1 MTPDK
6 SAFNKTPPGGCQT
19 DDLYL
24 IHGLFRNAFRHAPLM
39 VSSASQADP
48 GRVSRVAAHLDEVL
62 TVLHGHHQHEDT
74 LWWEAIKERAPEA
87 REDVERMAQSHQ
99 EIEFLI
105 QPLRD
110 QLRRWQQ
117 APEAQEA
124 LVLMLREF
132 EEKLETHLTDEE
144 QHIKPVAARVL
155 SQAEW
160 DEAQKRGMAE
170 TPKERLFFTLG
181 YLRRG
186 APTEALRADFWGKL
200 PLPARLIYRLFW
212 KKKFE
217 REWADLYGQAQ

>member
-1 MTPDK
+1 
-6 SAFNKTPPGGCQT
+6 
-19 DDLYL
+19 
-24 IHGLFRNAFRHAPLM
+24 M
-39 VSSASQADP
+39 VSSASKADP

-87 REDVERMAQSHQ
+87 RDDVERMAQSHQ
-99 EIEFLI
+99 EIELLI

-110 QLRRWQQ
+110 QLRRWKQ

-170 TPKERLFFTLG
+170 TPKERLFFAGIPETGRPDGSAARRLLG
-181 YLRRG
+181 KS
-186 APTEALRADFWGKL
+186 AASSPPD
-200 PLPARLIYRLFW
+200 LPAVLE
-212 KKKFE
+212 KE
-217 REWADLYGQAQ
+217 V

>member
-48 GRVSRVAAHLDEVL
+48 GRVSR
-62 TVLHGHHQHEDT
+62 
-74 LWWEAIKERAPEA
+74 
-87 REDVERMAQSHQ
+87 
-99 EIEFLI
+99 
-105 QPLRD
+105 
-110 QLRRWQQ
+110 
-117 APEAQEA
+117 
-124 LVLMLREF
+124 
-132 EEKLETHLTDEE
+132 
-144 QHIKPVAARVL
+144 VAARVL

-217 REWADLYGQAQ
+217 REWADLNGQAQ